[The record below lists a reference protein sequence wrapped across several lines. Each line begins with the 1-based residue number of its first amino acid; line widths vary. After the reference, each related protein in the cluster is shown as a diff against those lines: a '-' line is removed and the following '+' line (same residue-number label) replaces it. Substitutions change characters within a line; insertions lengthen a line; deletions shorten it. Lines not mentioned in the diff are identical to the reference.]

1 MQDIDNNYIR
11 SLDGGLL
18 LVFRALMQQGQAT
31 AAARQLGLSQPAV
44 SHALTRL
51 RDLLGD
57 PLFVRR
63 PNGLVPTRRATEL
76 LPKIEEILQL
86 SLALVGANAG
96 FEPRHSARHFRIGA
110 ADLVS
115 TLVAAPLTQVLA
127 EQAPN
132 ARFSIRFRQ

>member
-1 MQDIDNNYIR
+1 MLDIDNNYIR
-11 SLDGGLL
+11 SLDGSLL
-18 LVFRALMQQGQAT
+18 LVFRALLQQGQAP

-86 SLALVGANAG
+86 AEALVGAPVAERRG
-96 FEPRHSARHFRIGA
+96 HR
-110 ADLVS
+110 
-115 TLVAAPLTQVLA
+115 TVAAALRGGDGGLRA
-127 EQAPN
+127 DA
-132 ARFSIRFRQ
+132 